1 MRLEQYNRVV
11 ELWQSY
17 KIASAADLDKYLD
30 SFRIL
35 FAFHSGKIENEEITY
50 HDTREIFENG
60 KVVDYTGSPHALF
73 EQQNQKLCY
82 ELLKEKIVK
91 NEPLSIELVKEIH
104 KVLTSGA
111 YDEHRYIEN
120 EERPGEFKK
129 HDYVT
134 GVHEVG
140 SAAEDVE
147 KDLTELIAE
156 VNAYEG
162 KDVLKAAAYFHARFE
177 YIHPFA
183 DGNGRVGRTLMN
195 YYLMTHNHPPLIV
208 YNEDKRM
215 YYECLQKYDETEDL
229 NPLYEFLK
237 YEMEKTWEKV
247 LALAN
252 GVKQERKGLSDFTQ
266 SM

>member
-1 MRLEQYNRVV
+1 MEQYSRVV
-11 ELWQSY
+11 GMWQSY
-17 KIASAADLDKYLD
+17 KIESAADLDKYLD

-60 KVVDYTGSPHALF
+60 RVVEYTGSPRALF

-82 ELLKEKIVK
+82 EVLKEKIVK
-91 NEPLSIELVKEIH
+91 KEPLSMELIKEIH
-104 KVLTSGA
+104 KVLTGGT
-111 YDEHRYIEN
+111 YDERRYIAN

-147 KDLTELIAE
+147 NDLTELIAE

-162 KDVLKAAAYFHARFE
+162 KDVLKAATYLHARFE
-177 YIHPFA
+177 FIHPFA

-195 YYLMTHNHPPLIV
+195 YYLMTQDHPPLIV
-208 YNEDKRM
+208 YDEDKRM
-215 YYECLQKYDETEDL
+215 YYECLQKYDEAEKL
-229 NPLYEFLK
+229 NPLYEFFK
-237 YEMEKTWEKV
+237 YETERTWEKA
-247 LALAN
+247 LALAD
-252 GVKQERKGLSDFTQ
+252 GMKLKRKDLSDFTQ

>member
-1 MRLEQYNRVV
+1 MGQYNRVF
-11 ELWQSY
+11 ELWQSF

-60 KVVDYTGSPHALF
+60 RVVGYTGSPRALF
-73 EQQNQKLCY
+73 EQQNQRLCY
-82 ELLKEKIVK
+82 EFLKEKIVK
-91 NEPLSIELVKEIH
+91 KEPLGIELVKEIH
-104 KVLTSGA
+104 KVLTSGT
-111 YDEHRYIEN
+111 YDERRYIEN

-140 SAAEDVE
+140 AAAEDVE
-147 KDLTELIAE
+147 KDLTELITE

-162 KDVLKAAAYFHARFE
+162 EDALKAAAYLHARFE

-183 DGNGRVGRTLMN
+183 DGNGRVGRMLMN
-195 YYLMTHNHPPLIV
+195 YYLMTHNHPPLII
-208 YNEDKRM
+208 YEEDKRA
-215 YYECLQKYDETEDL
+215 YYECLQKYDEAEDL

-237 YEMEKTWEKV
+237 YETEKTWEKA
-247 LALAN
+247 LALAE
-252 GVKQERKGLSDFTQ
+252 GRKPEHKNLSDFTQ
-266 SM
+266 DM